1 MATKSA
7 GCPLCHIQLPFS
19 EIEWHV
25 NNHLDEEIFSR
36 DSELALQLA
45 FSTEAN
51 SLATP
56 NSDLLAGEDRK
67 PGDYA
72 RFSND
77 IAPSNKST
85 SGQKSLFEILE
96 GEHIHDQVSLLV
108 SCQIESNFYRI
119 EEGLMTL
126 LRKHLEEERGL
137 TCSAIS
143 GHIDHFQSMSSE
155 DLGWGCGWRNIQM
168 LSSHLLTQTHGAKE
182 MLFGGSGF
190 VPDIPSLQKW
200 LEIAWTRGFDVMGAD
215 SLDFEIYGCKKW
227 IGTTECAALLRSFG
241 LRAHIVDFGCEA
253 VKNRICSGDGQSQVV
268 RGRGRGRGAPD
279 IETSGPLDK
288 FLHFEVQCDGCE
300 AFPIRGFI
308 FKSPQR
314 ENFHLCSDCVDTGKY
329 SYLEFVKFDTA
340 YSSTISRSGKDFNA
354 GKSNN
359 HQVLVDWVWNYF
371 VGEKNAHSKASLEQ
385 FQERVIT
392 SQRTPLYFQHNGHS
406 RTIVGI
412 QRRRKS
418 GSAKDEEA
426 ILLVLDPAQRTEELA
441 RALRG
446 NSGWQ
451 KLVKR
456 GVHTL
461 RKPEY
466 QLCYVDPGIAY
477 GKELEQLK
485 ILDSEAFKY

>member
-7 GCPLCHIQLPFS
+7 GCPFCNIQLPFS

-25 NNHLDEEIFSR
+25 NNHLDEEEFSR

-45 FSTEAN
+45 STAEEN
-51 SLATP
+51 SLVTP
-56 NSDLLAGEDRK
+56 NSDVLAGEDRK
-67 PGDYA
+67 PEDYA
-72 RFSND
+72 RCSSD
-77 IAPSNKST
+77 ISPSNKCT
-85 SGQKSLFEILE
+85 SGQKGLYEILE
-96 GEHIHDQVSLLV
+96 GEHIHDQVSVLV
-108 SCQIESNFYRI
+108 SCQIKSNFYRI

-126 LRKHLEEERGL
+126 LRKRLEDERGF
-137 TCSAIS
+137 TCTAIS
-143 GHIDHFQSMSSE
+143 GHIDHFQSTKSE

-168 LSSHLLTQTHGAKE
+168 LSSHLLKQTYGAKE

-200 LEIAWTRGFDVMGAD
+200 LEIAWMRGFDVMGAD

-253 VKNRICSGDGQSQVV
+253 VKNRICSADGQSQSV
-268 RGRGRGRGAPD
+268 GRKGRGAPD
-279 IETSGPLDK
+279 IETNGPLDK
-288 FLHFEVQCDGCE
+288 FLHFEVHCNGCE
-300 AFPIRGFI
+300 TFPIRGFI
-308 FKSPQR
+308 FESTQR
-314 ENFHLCSDCVDTGKY
+314 ENFRLCSDCMDTGKY
-329 SYLEFVKFDTA
+329 SCSEFVKFDTA
-340 YSSTISRSGKDFNA
+340 YSSTISRSGKEFNA

-371 VGEKNAHSKASLEQ
+371 MGDKNAHSKASLEQ
-385 FQERVIT
+385 FHERIIT

-418 GSAKDEEA
+418 RSASDEEA

-466 QLCYVDPGIAY
+466 QLCYVDPGIAH

-485 ILDSEAFKY
+485 TLDSKAFKY